1 MNELNGKKYT
11 PATDVGHHFG
21 YSKDYILMLIKQ
33 GKIDGQ
39 KIGHKWY
46 AHLPSAENYF
56 NTAKQEQE
64 IQRKKLSEER
74 KLELK
79 KFSKVQKVAHHRIA
93 VVETLV
99 IVVIGLSLGVTG
111 YLGTMPQESSAIRG
125 GHSYFENIALA
136 LYTTLTPTPAAVTES
151 SRVALNDSSISV
163 HVGTTTNTALIVAP
177 DELFTTTTVESV
189 QDSFSDPVSIAVD
202 PTNPTT
208 GIITPEFKNQEGEAY
223 RFLMVPVQQK

>member
-46 AHLPSAENYF
+46 AYIPSAEIYF
-56 NTAKQEQE
+56 ATAKQEQE

-79 KFSKVQKVAHHRIA
+79 KFTNVSGLAHHRTAI
-93 VVETLV
+93 VETLV

-111 YLGTMPQESSAIRG
+111 YLGTTAQESSAIQG
-125 GHSYFENIALA
+125 NYSYLENIALS
-136 LYTTLTPTPAAVTES
+136 LYTSLTPTPTAVTLSTRTPLE
-151 SRVALNDSSISV
+151 DSAISV
-163 HVGTTTNTALIVAP
+163 HVGTTTNTALIIAP
-177 DELFTTTTVESV
+177 DELFTTTTVESI
-189 QDSFSDPVSIAVD
+189 QDSFSDPVNIAVD
-202 PTNPTT
+202 PNNLQT
-208 GIITPEFKNQEGEAY
+208 GIITPEFKNTDGEAY
-223 RFLMVPVQQK
+223 RFLMVPVTKN